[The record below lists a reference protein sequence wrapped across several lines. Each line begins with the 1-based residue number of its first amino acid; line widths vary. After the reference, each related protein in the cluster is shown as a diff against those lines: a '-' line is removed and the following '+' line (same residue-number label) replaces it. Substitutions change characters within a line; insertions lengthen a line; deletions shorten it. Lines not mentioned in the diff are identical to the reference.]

1 MHVEAVSRDRLLG
14 ARTAPRSV
22 ARFEHEHVPAC
33 PGEIARGDEAVVAAA
48 DDDDRGTTRI

>member
-48 DDDDRGTTRI
+48 DDDDRETTRI